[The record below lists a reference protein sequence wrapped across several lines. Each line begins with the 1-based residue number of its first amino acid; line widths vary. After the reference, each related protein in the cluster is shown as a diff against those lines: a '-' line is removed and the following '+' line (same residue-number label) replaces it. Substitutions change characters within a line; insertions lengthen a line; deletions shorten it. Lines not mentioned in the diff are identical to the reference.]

1 MQAFLLHFCNGIARL
16 VAARWCA
23 SANFSHW
30 AMDVERQ
37 SRRNLAEADRAMKVN
52 R

>member
-1 MQAFLLHFCNGIARL
+1 MSSLALLAL
-16 VAARWCA
+16 VWCA

-30 AMDVERQ
+30 AVDVERQ

>member
-1 MQAFLLHFCNGIARL
+1 MQAFLLHFCNVIARL
-16 VAARWCA
+16 VTARWRA

-30 AMDVERQ
+30 AVDVERQ
-37 SRRNLAEADRAMKVN
+37 SRRNLADADGAMKFN